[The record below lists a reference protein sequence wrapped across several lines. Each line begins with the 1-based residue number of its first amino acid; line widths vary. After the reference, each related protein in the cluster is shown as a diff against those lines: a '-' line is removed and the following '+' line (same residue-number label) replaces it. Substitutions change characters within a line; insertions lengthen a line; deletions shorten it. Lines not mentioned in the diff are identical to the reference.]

1 LLHNPKSSQALGYS
15 AVVNSLAGR
24 FDTALDHARQ
34 SIRLS
39 PFDPVRYV
47 PETLC
52 TALFCTGRYQEATE
66 AIERAIQYNPR
77 FVPGYALRAA
87 CFVRLNKRE
96 EAGVEAN
103 RVLAMEP
110 HFHCKVSLLQVAA
123 STPKVAGPIL
133 TALKEAGLPE

>member
-1 LLHNPKSSQALGYS
+1 LLHNPNSAQALSYS

-24 FDTALDHARQ
+24 FDTALDRARQ

-39 PFDPVRYV
+39 PFDPIRYI
-47 PETLC
+47 PETAMC
-52 TALFCTGRYQEATE
+52 TAYFCTERYAEATE

-87 CFVRLNKRE
+87 CFVRLNKGK
-96 EAGVEAN
+96 EARVEAK

-110 HFHCKVSLLQVAA
+110 HFHCKVSLIQVAA
-123 STPKVAGPIL
+123 SIPKVSGPIL
-133 TALKEAGLPE
+133 AEAGLPE